1 MEMILQS
8 RRWVFGIRPL
18 CLSLIAILLLP
29 AIACWMLRGRHSD
42 ATALFEPKIEAIQSA
57 PLCPW
62 REPTQDLKSF
72 FPSATRYEAETP
84 ILSGMRLRLA
94 NILGRPATGDENAL
108 HIYRV
113 YNQQTE
119 MGVILTQRV
128 KGAYGAIELVLGVD
142 PAGKVSGIRV
152 QRNREPESIALELQR
167 SEWLGA
173 FIGKQGTD
181 PWKLGEDIP
190 DVTKAASPSA
200 DAVVQGARC
209 MLILLQVAT
218 DSRAGNLNQKPHH

>member
-1 MEMILQS
+1 M
-8 RRWVFGIRPL
+8 FGTNRSWL
-18 CLSLIAILLLP
+18 LVLALLLVSGV
-29 AIACWMLRGRHSD
+29 ACWLLKANRPG
-42 ATALFEPKIEAIQSA
+42 TALFEPEVGTIQSA

-62 REPTQDLKSF
+62 REPAEDLKSF
-72 FPSATRYEAETP
+72 FPTATRYEAETH
-84 ILSGMRLRLA
+84 ILSGMRLQVASL
-94 NILGRPATGDENAL
+94 LGRLPTGDENAL

-142 PAGKVSGIRV
+142 PAGKVSGIRL